1 MQIAFLKVH
10 LAIFC
15 RELFILLHTAEKAAF
30 EAFMKAKAAFNHY
43 YAHDAE
49 EYYYFD
55 DAKKNAR
62 QIFLLVFLK
71 TFQPCFTMTVG
82 YAGLILNLW
91 TAMLAMFSPS
101 SCGHEY

>member
-55 DAKKNAR
+55 DAKKMQGR
-62 QIFLLVFLK
+62 SFYSYF
-71 TFQPCFTMTVG
+71 
-82 YAGLILNLW
+82 
-91 TAMLAMFSPS
+91 
-101 SCGHEY
+101 